1 MGSGMHTFQLFGQS
15 PTRTQQLA
23 SGFYFSELSTPAR
36 WPILTFLPT
45 GYEPDYAYPLV
56 VFLHG
61 RGASERQLIPWM
73 PALSQRNYVA
83 IALRGPLAVCNS
95 RRQKLGY
102 AWLDEEQDREAQVE
116 NYLFAAIE
124 ETQRRLR
131 IHPQRI
137 FLVGFCEGAQV
148 AYRVALRQ
156 AGQFGGM
163 VILNG
168 SLPQTQPLLR
178 LPEVRKFPVF
188 IAHGIAN
195 AVIPLSSARKAA
207 SLLYLAGLDVEFR
220 IYPTTHRLHPA
231 MLQDANRWLMRLVT
245 ASP

>member
-1 MGSGMHTFQLFGQS
+1 MHTFQLFGQS
-15 PTRTQQLA
+15 QTRAQLPE
-23 SGFYFSELSTPAR
+23 SGFYLSELSTPAR

-45 GYEPDYAYPLV
+45 GYEPEYAYPLV

-61 RGASERQLIPWM
+61 RGGSERQLIPWM

-83 IALRGPLAVCNS
+83 IALRGLHSVRNA
-95 RRQKLGY
+95 RRQRTGY
-102 AWLDEEQDREAQVE
+102 AWYPTDGTVEEEVAH
-116 NYLFAAIE
+116 YLFAAIE

-131 IHPQRI
+131 IHPGRI
-137 FLVGFCEGAQV
+137 FLVGFCEGAQI
-148 AYRVALRQ
+148 ACRVALQ
-156 AGQFGGM
+156 HAQPFGGM

-168 SLPQTQPLLR
+168 SLPADQPLLR
-178 LPEVRKFPVF
+178 LPEARKLPVF

-195 AVIPLSSARKAA
+195 AVIPLSTARRAA

-220 IYPTTHRLHPA
+220 VYPTTHRLHPA

-245 ASP
+245 ANP